1 MSNLT
6 QAGQYELVSVYL
18 SNYTRQS
25 RIEVSALMSGFT
37 ITESM
42 SAPFLTGT
50 TTIFDSDDILSK
62 LPVIG
67 EEYIEFTYKDFFG
80 KIRTD
85 VFMVFSVSDIK
96 YSDPINQ
103 TLIQYTLNFV
113 SPTRILTDSF
123 RVMKAFKNQK
133 ISDYVK
139 QHYDDTFGKALT
151 DRGLKSKGS
160 TVEETDNIQ
169 NLVIPNLTPIETF
182 LFFARYAYKSDSKT
196 QTYRFF
202 ENRDS
207 YFFGTNEFI
216 INGYGTTSWDPRA
229 ADPLSGNLAPIGSK
243 AKTFYYNYLPNM
255 DAESQYSLMF
265 NIRDIDF
272 GEKVNTIN
280 DIAKGA
286 YKRNVYAIDVL
297 NGSILIPEKPYSI
310 IDDFSTKN
318 VKLPHSKQF
327 IDEVISDK
335 YIRFVLK
342 DYTAPADVSGPA
354 VRPDANYSD
363 LYNKKGSYFY
373 QYEQNSI
380 EVEIYGHNDIVA
392 GSLINLQLPLR
403 TKANS
408 NNTQKIDIERSGYY
422 LVNEIRNE
430 FLNKEYKQKLT
441 LSRYGI
447 GTV

>member
-18 SNYTRQS
+18 RDYKRE
-25 RIEVSALMSGFT
+25 IKAEISALISGFT
-37 ITESM
+37 IKESM

-50 TTIFDSDDILSK
+50 TTVFDSDDILSR

-80 KIRTD
+80 KVRTD
-85 VFMVFSVSDIK
+85 VFMVFSVSDVR
-96 YSDPINQ
+96 YSDPSNQ

-113 SPTRILTDSF
+113 SAPRVLTDSF
-123 RVMKAFKNQK
+123 RVMKAYRNQK
-133 ISDYVK
+133 ISDYV
-139 QHYDDTFGKALT
+139 QIHYDETFGSIVSN
-151 DRGLKSKGS
+151 RGLKTKEINI
-160 TVEETDNIQ
+160 EETDNIQ
-169 NLVIPNLTPIETF
+169 NFVIPNLTPVETF

-207 YFFGTNEFI
+207 YFFGTNEHI
-216 INGYGTTSWDPRA
+216 IKLYGTSGGDFRA
-229 ADPLSGNLAPIGSK
+229 PSPLQDGKIKN
-243 AKTFYYNYLPNM
+243 FYYNYLPNM
-255 DAESQYSLMF
+255 DANSQYTLMF
-265 NIRDIDF
+265 NIRDINF
-272 GEKVNTIN
+272 GEKVNTIS
-280 DIAKGA
+280 DINKGA
-286 YKRNVYAIDVL
+286 YKRNVHAIDVL
-297 NGSILIPEKPYSI
+297 NGTIIIPETPYSI
-310 IDDFSTKN
+310 LDEFNDDKI
-318 VKLPHSKQF
+318 KIPHTQRF
-327 IDEVISDK
+327 IDEVMSDK
-335 YIRFVLK
+335 YVRFVLK

-373 QYEQNSI
+373 HYDQNSI
-380 EVEIYGHNDIVA
+380 EVEIHGHNDIVA
-392 GSLINLQLPLR
+392 GSVINLQLPLR
-403 TKANS
+403 AKANS
-408 NNTQKIDIERSGYY
+408 NNTQQIDVERSGYY

-447 GTV
+447 GTA